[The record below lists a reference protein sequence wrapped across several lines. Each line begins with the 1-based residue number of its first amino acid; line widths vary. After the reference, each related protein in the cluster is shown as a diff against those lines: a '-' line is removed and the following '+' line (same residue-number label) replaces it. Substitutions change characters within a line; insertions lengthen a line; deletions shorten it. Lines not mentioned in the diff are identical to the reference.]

1 MHYSFGRARLIFNF
15 SLHLYAVPP
24 RNFPPSFLP
33 SLGSISGYH
42 VVHSPACQT
51 TLTMTS
57 SVIHR
62 ENGYTSYTCHSLA
75 HMPSPLSRTL
85 RVNKDLHLADE
96 VNADELCRLAAQV
109 CWSEFSKCRHIC
121 EARLGRLQP
130 MQKMIARIPHSVKS
144 LTSTLSLV
152 KWPQC
157 ASSIILDCLIPK
169 FTVTLFLRSVD

>member
-1 MHYSFGRARLIFNF
+1 MHYSLGRARLIFNF
-15 SLHLYAVPP
+15 SLHLDAVPP

-51 TLTMTS
+51 LIMTS

-75 HMPSPLSRTL
+75 HMPSSLSRTL

-96 VNADELCRLAAQV
+96 VNADELCRLAAQSV
-109 CWSEFSKCRHIC
+109 GRSSQDVDICVKLVQGGFNRCR
-121 EARLGRLQP
+121 
-130 MQKMIARIPHSVKS
+130 K
-144 LTSTLSLV
+144 
-152 KWPQC
+152 
-157 ASSIILDCLIPK
+157 
-169 FTVTLFLRSVD
+169 